1 MTIKTIATR
10 KFAIQVGNRRIEFTP
25 DSPITTSQRRLLRE
39 RHYNDGWVKE
49 IDFKKTPHM
58 ILRADGRLAYHEFV
72 GTNADLDLEYLVLRA
87 AADFNGAEG
96 ARAKGQGQRA
106 YLESMFKKVREE
118 FAGQYDQI
126 LVEGADDPTKE
137 YEAASLLMAHTPE
150 IASAAREFIFTI
162 VK

>member
-25 DSPITTSQRRLLRE
+25 DTPITASQQRVLRD
-39 RHYNDGWVKE
+39 RHYSDGWVKE

-58 ILRADGRLAYHEFV
+58 ILRADGRLAYHEAV
-72 GTNADLDLEYLVLRA
+72 GTDANLDLEYLVLRA

-96 ARAKGQGQRA
+96 AHAKGQGQRA
-106 YLESMFKKVREE
+106 YLESMFKKVRKE

-126 LVEGADDPTKE
+126 LVDGADDPTKK
-137 YEAASLLMAHTPE
+137 YDAASLLMAHNSE
-150 IASAAREFIFTI
+150 IADAAREFIFTI
-162 VK
+162 LK